1 MQERNSIHFSLH
13 REIPDEKANRST
25 CRLFMPSSRWLS
37 IRFLGSRSPWQ
48 APLFPGLS
56 AVLQDVG
63 NQYVAEC
70 LYFGKSYH
78 ILLGKVTNG
87 NLPLEHNTTLPFNIY
102 SFALASIFLRGRT
115 YLPILTH
122 LVCRLNRC
130 RERLAERPL
139 EGRKRS
145 ESHTNFLYAL
155 SIPTCR
161 CHHRCPALPW
171 RMPFVRET
179 IASFCF
185 LLSLAYPFP
194 SFFGTS
200 VSFFFNASVPVSC
213 NRCQLVTDV
222 IGKCRGIC
230 RHVDV
235 GHLSL
240 YLIIY
245 RGLCS
250 TLLYIGTYG
259 RV

>member
-1 MQERNSIHFSLH
+1 MWLIALLDKIQRLSFSSSGSLSRVGKGGNESRFHIVRRRLLSAGRSPEHPCGEVLPVCRQGGKWGSPLRSLWSRRKGRGSTILVIRQRWMQERNSIHFSLH

-115 YLPILTH
+115 YFPVLTH
-122 LVCRLNRC
+122 LVCRLNGG
-130 RERLAERPL
+130 RERLTERHL
-139 EGRKRS
+139 EGRKKKQKS
-145 ESHTNFLYAL
+145 Y
-155 SIPTCR
+155 
-161 CHHRCPALPW
+161 
-171 RMPFVRET
+171 
-179 IASFCF
+179 
-185 LLSLAYPFP
+185 
-194 SFFGTS
+194 
-200 VSFFFNASVPVSC
+200 
-213 NRCQLVTDV
+213 
-222 IGKCRGIC
+222 
-230 RHVDV
+230 
-235 GHLSL
+235 
-240 YLIIY
+240 
-245 RGLCS
+245 
-250 TLLYIGTYG
+250 
-259 RV
+259 